1 MPRTVSEADRK
12 QAYGVSLTRRQREK
26 FVQIGGSAWLQARLD
41 DLIEGDASTRRLR
54 AANNIPTTRKARTA

>member
-12 QAYGVSLTRRQREK
+12 LAFGVSLTRRQREK

-41 DLIEGDASTRRLR
+41 RLIEDEPGRRR
-54 AANNIPTTRKARTA
+54 TPATPKKARTA

>member
-12 QAYGVSLTRRQREK
+12 LAFGVSLTRRQREK

-41 DLIEGDASTRRLR
+41 DLIEGEPRRRLR
-54 AANNIPTTRKARTA
+54 AANSILTPKKARTA